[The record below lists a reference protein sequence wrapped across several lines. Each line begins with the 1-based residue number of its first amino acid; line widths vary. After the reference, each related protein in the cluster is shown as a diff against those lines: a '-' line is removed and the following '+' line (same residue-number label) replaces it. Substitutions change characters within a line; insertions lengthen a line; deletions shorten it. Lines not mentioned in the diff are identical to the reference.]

1 MFPEKDHTA
10 FFTDYYDAGEFPQC
24 LLRPPPGWPDE
35 TVIAGGI
42 AALPEPQRQL
52 VGEVHAALY
61 SPTGATY
68 QEVFDA
74 LPKILIKNAIEGI
87 PLLGGH
93 DGNESGTKLERCSPE
108 IGRAS

>member
-1 MFPEKDHTA
+1 MLVMHELHHVLLGHTTLFPRVTRIQNFVFDAVINGIVCRMFPEKDHTA

-52 VGEVHAALY
+52 VGE
-61 SPTGATY
+61 
-68 QEVFDA
+68 
-74 LPKILIKNAIEGI
+74 
-87 PLLGGH
+87 
-93 DGNESGTKLERCSPE
+93 E
-108 IGRAS
+108 IGRAACRERGGQYV